1 MRRKGNGRFSVKL
14 ALPSDERADDAAA
27 TGRQRI
33 DRWLWHARLVRTRS
47 AAAALAAAGY
57 VRINGARIDAPGRM
71 VRLGD
76 VITVAL
82 DHAVRVLKVRGFTE
96 RREPPNCGQ
105 ELYEELS

>member
-1 MRRKGNGRFSVKL
+1 VAGE
-14 ALPSDERADDAAA
+14 PD
-27 TGRQRI
+27 RQRV

-71 VRLGD
+71 VRAGD

-82 DHAVRVLKVRGFTE
+82 DRAVRVLKVTGFAQRRG
-96 RREPPNCGQ
+96 PAAAVQG
-105 ELYEELS
+105 LYEELS

>member
-1 MRRKGNGRFSVKL
+1 MNRRSGARPSEKPFSR
-14 ALPSDERADDAAA
+14 DEGGEQAAAA

-57 VRINGARIDAPGRM
+57 VRVNGMRIEAPGRM

-82 DHAVRVLKVRGFTE
+82 DHAVRVLKVRGFAE
-96 RREPPNCGQ
+96 RRGPPSGGH
-105 ELYEELS
+105 ELYEELT

>member
-1 MRRKGNGRFSVKL
+1 MGRKGGRFSIEL
-14 ALPSDERADDAAA
+14 ATAKDAAGA
-27 TGRQRI
+27 DRQRI

-57 VRINGARIDAPGRM
+57 VRINGTRIDAPGRM

-82 DHAVRVLKVRGFTE
+82 EHAVRVLKVRGFTA
-96 RREPPNCGQ
+96 RRGPPSCRS
-105 ELYEELS
+105 ELYEELG

>member
-1 MRRKGNGRFSVKL
+1 MSRKGGDRSSAKFAPVG
-14 ALPSDERADDAAA
+14 DEPAGDAAS
-27 TGRQRI
+27 GRQRI

-47 AAAALAAAGY
+47 AAAALAAAGF
-57 VRINGARIDAPGRM
+57 VRINGIRIDAPGRM

-82 DHAVRVLKVRGFTE
+82 DHAVRVLKVRGFAE
-96 RREPPNCGQ
+96 RRGSANCGQ